1 MTLYKGGRL
10 KASIRYMYYRMFQE
24 GASEN
29 GANNTI
35 LAVAEG
41 LGVKL
46 PTCLPARRTKHKL
59 RLEAGVW
66 ATFCAIRKMCAAKQD
81 ATRRGVPFS
90 ISKGRDGTTKQGWHF
105 QVLTLTFR
113 VGFDDPV
120 SVVMAIS
127 LAHDKK
133 AVTQATLTGT
143 VVRNIVALSGGVLH
157 EDDFKSSVVTDS
169 ANNEKKTNRLEGN
182 KVHVPCLAHISSN
195 TGKHGV
201 KDQHVSCLCG
211 QWDPPGGVGPT
222 DSVQCESC
230 LVWVHMSC
238 YSLTHDSLPPSF
250 QCVVCQLD
258 SVPCVGG
265 TENWEYHEGKLRE
278 LVKAFL
284 DGLYGKGAAAEFRGW
299 MAERGVNEVVLGRN
313 VGARFFGV
321 FFVCA
326 QVLVKHDLL
335 VEFSKTKPQL
345 NEKHEET
352 WWSGILKWLTSTPAL
367 VFLKLGTVL
376 HATWGK
382 VFFTSV
388 SKQKLSVAQAN
399 PFVHT
404 TSDLLMKYATDP
416 SPCMALGG
424 RGMSLVRASPLVRLV
439 KARMRTVFAVM
450 QKQWAKYTVHYLP
463 GGPLNLTTSSSPHLL
478 HTSPATTIFEESVF
492 GTLSAAFRA
501 LGVRASPLGAVA
513 TTVSKM
519 NRHIT
524 QPLTESDVPFVLSQV
539 SNASSKNELR
549 TELADSRKAADT
561 KVAADKA
568 RATAEKENRVRAREE
583 REHEQAAKRQ
593 RRAESAREKAKQPR
607 QPRKRE
613 REPHT
618 SAEWP
623 PVQRTTTRG
632 RTSQVPAR
640 YLR

>member
-1 MTLYKGGRL
+1 MWCCASDEVEGVAANLTMPVAHKATRKGTRTDP
-10 KASIRYMYYRMFQE
+10 KA
-24 GASEN
+24 
-29 GANNTI
+29 
-35 LAVAEG
+35 
-41 LGVKL
+41 
-46 PTCLPARRTKHKL
+46 LPAAL
-59 RLEAGVW
+59 
-66 ATFCAIRKMCAAKQD
+66 Q
-81 ATRRGVPFS
+81 
-90 ISKGRDGTTKQGWHF
+90 
-105 QVLTLTFR
+105 QV
-113 VGFDDPV
+113 
-120 SVVMAIS
+120 
-127 LAHDKK
+127 
-133 AVTQATLTGT
+133 AVYPP
-143 VVRNIVALSGGVLH
+143 
-157 EDDFKSSVVTDS
+157 SSVACIAQVTD
-169 ANNEKKTNRLEGN
+169 
-182 KVHVPCLAHISSN
+182 
-195 TGKHGV
+195 
-201 KDQHVSCLCG
+201 
-211 QWDPPGGVGPT
+211 
-222 DSVQCESC
+222 
-230 LVWVHMSC
+230 
-238 YSLTHDSLPPSF
+238 
-250 QCVVCQLD
+250 
-258 SVPCVGG
+258 
-265 TENWEYHEGKLRE
+265 HEGKLRE

-284 DGLYGKGAAAEFRGW
+284 DGSYGKGAAAEFRGW

-335 VEFSKTKPQL
+335 VEFSKTEPQL

-416 SPCMALGG
+416 SPCMALDG

-439 KARMRTVFAVM
+439 KARLRTVFAVM
-450 QKQWAKYTVHYLP
+450 KKQWAKYTVDYLP

-478 HTSPATTIFEESVF
+478 HTSSATTIFEESVF

-549 TELADSRKAADT
+549 TELADTRKAADA

-618 SAEWP
+618 SAEPEWQ